1 MVRSLASITFD
12 SPQLGKQLQQNIK
25 NFIILTQ
32 RIFNF
37 DFVEKGLGIVS
48 LSHFVHDFS
57 SKIILMLYPINWS
70 NFIVWLPLLLEILEI
85 FYATPSLFDIYTI
98 HVHWIYFH
106 SATSSPFQVCLSS
119 TISLCNT
126 GLSSTH
132 TDF

>member
-37 DFVEKGLGIVS
+37 DFVEKELGIVS

-57 SKIILMLYPINWS
+57 SKIILMLYPIN
-70 NFIVWLPLLLEILEI
+70 
-85 FYATPSLFDIYTI
+85 
-98 HVHWIYFH
+98 
-106 SATSSPFQVCLSS
+106 
-119 TISLCNT
+119 
-126 GLSSTH
+126 
-132 TDF
+132 

>member
-48 LSHFVHDFS
+48 LPHFVHDFS
-57 SKIILMLYPINWS
+57 SKIILVLYPIN
-70 NFIVWLPLLLEILEI
+70 
-85 FYATPSLFDIYTI
+85 
-98 HVHWIYFH
+98 
-106 SATSSPFQVCLSS
+106 
-119 TISLCNT
+119 
-126 GLSSTH
+126 
-132 TDF
+132 